1 MGKPTK
7 IYKFSCMK
15 MSPCVVLLSRDT
27 TNLFVKGENMKKL
40 AMLDI
45 TSRILFIRHTR
56 VMLDHDLAKL

>member
-1 MGKPTK
+1 
-7 IYKFSCMK
+7 MK